1 MRGSVSD
8 HVVAFWITVV
18 RRAREFGR
26 AVLVGFTLDSLY
38 ERYIIRYVL
47 RNSLVGIGPFFS
59 PQVRPPLP
67 AACSLLHS
75 LAGEPLPAPPLN
87 PASAM
92 QVFPHLQVLQDR
104 FKEIRDEIVQVQ
116 VGGPFLV
123 RRRVQGRGGEG
134 LSSQAR
140 QWRSAHMRTRSA
152 YLARVQPHTPSVNRM
167 EP

>member
-59 PQVRPPLP
+59 PQV
-67 AACSLLHS
+67 
-75 LAGEPLPAPPLN
+75 
-87 PASAM
+87 
-92 QVFPHLQVLQDR
+92 FPHLQVLQDR
-104 FKEIRDEIVQVQ
+104 FKEIRDEIVQEK
-116 VGGPFLV
+116 V
-123 RRRVQGRGGEG
+123 RIPMLHEIELTQ
-134 LSSQAR
+134 
-140 QWRSAHMRTRSA
+140 T
-152 YLARVQPHTPSVNRM
+152 
-167 EP
+167 